1 MKTRARVVLGVAGAL
16 GAVGSRVA
24 SRSLSRRIRAS
35 VDDDLDPL
43 NVLSTDV
50 RRHDIASHDG
60 GNIHVIERGVGRPL
74 VLVRGVTLQ
83 ADMWSASTGSA
94 VDSRRAI
101 WRLCSTISTCGVPS

>member
-1 MKTRARVVLGVAGAL
+1 MVLGVAGAL
-16 GAVGSRVA
+16 GVVAVGSRVA

-43 NVLSTDV
+43 YDLPADV
-50 RRHDIASHDG
+50 TRRDIASHDG

-74 VLVRGVTLQ
+74 VLVHGVTLQ
-83 ADMWSASTGSA
+83 ADVWSAPTGSA